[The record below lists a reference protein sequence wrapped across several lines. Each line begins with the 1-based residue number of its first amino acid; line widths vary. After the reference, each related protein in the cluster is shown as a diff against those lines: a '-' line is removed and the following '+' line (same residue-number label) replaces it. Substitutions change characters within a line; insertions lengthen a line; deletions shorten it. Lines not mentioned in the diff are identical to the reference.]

1 MGNHSSSVA
10 NDLDSDEGGGS
21 DYEHAYDFHTSVL
34 HKSPADGFESDYE
47 EDEEEEDGGRS
58 GSRQGL
64 PFSNSQM
71 AAAPSSIKGK
81 VTDNGDGKDQSQVTA
96 IGVENKRASCE
107 SDPVCREGGDGTITS
122 VSGSAGS
129 SGRRSDQAKSSP
141 ELLDMGFKPRTRHQ
155 KAAFE
160 ENWQTPTTAC
170 SVERQKTI
178 TTQHGRSE
186 NTVLE
191 EETYETAEEGAGEVD
206 EWGSVSDDGSLSTIT
221 PPRTRPQSDSE
232 YSHMSSESETGEGE
246 EDAEEETD
254 EEEEASASDSSD
266 IAVVGKAHTP
276 SSRSS
281 PAALQQKRA
290 SPLKVFPHCIP
301 QQAASRSPPAP
312 QRQLGHRQEVSQDS
326 YRQMRKRQAS
336 VRCDVPSKRSKPSR
350 GINFS
355 PDRTRYGIFDTE
367 SESDTAKCHDRK
379 TRRTAAP
386 PTPPPQRNLRETRSL
401 STRTLRQAAKK
412 AASQFVETSRKILRD
427 AKTAALILKESTSL
441 KRRASLVDQEGA
453 SGGVR
458 KLPVKRDTTSSRT
471 AAQLRR
477 EERMSQTPELRRATA
492 GSPTTRS
499 RRGAVKRKVEDEVA
513 AQGRRPQRAEDSS
526 DLEMEDAT
534 RNNHQLNSRQVRKDG
549 GRLRKFT
556 RSATGPS
563 PSHSARRF
571 LRSPTSQL
579 YSARRN
585 SLPLMLAAGS
595 TAKVKVNT
603 TPPGVSDNSAG
614 KSNSKT
620 SAATTN
626 PFHNVS
632 LVPSSARLNT
642 STGSRDS
649 ISAELHPG
657 VSQGHLPDTPS
668 PFTSL
673 DVSTRTETP
682 TPLTFTSGSVW
693 SRISTR
699 RSQQSCREMGIPSG
713 GQLPSAPGTSG
724 PRMATRSSPETAS
737 LTVAPSAYP
746 ARSTP
751 RVPSLTLMGQFAQR

>member
-1 MGNHSSSVA
+1 MGNRSSSAA
-10 NDLDSDEGGGS
+10 NDWDSDEGGGS

-47 EDEEEEDGGRS
+47 EDEEEEDGGHS

-71 AAAPSSIKGK
+71 AAAPSSIK
-81 VTDNGDGKDQSQVTA
+81 VTADGDGKDKSQVTA
-96 IGVENKRASCE
+96 IGTENKRASCE
-107 SDPVCREGGDGTITS
+107 SDPVCREGGDGPFAS
-122 VSGSAGS
+122 VSGTAGS
-129 SGRRSDQAKSSP
+129 SGRQSDRANSSP
-141 ELLDMGFKPRTRHQ
+141 ELLDMGFKPRTRNQ

-160 ENWQTPTTAC
+160 ENWQTSTTAC
-170 SVERQKTI
+170 SVERQKTV

-186 NTVLE
+186 NTVME
-191 EETYETAEEGAGEVD
+191 EETYETAEEGAREVD
-206 EWGSVSDDGSLSTIT
+206 EGGSVSDDGSLSTIT

-232 YSHMSSESETGEGE
+232 YSHSMSSEFETGEGE

-254 EEEEASASDSSD
+254 EEEEASASDSSE
-266 IAVVGKAHTP
+266 AAMVGNAHTR

-290 SPLKVFPHCIP
+290 APLKVFPHCSP

-312 QRQLGHRQEVSQDS
+312 QQQPRHRQEVSQDS
-326 YRQMRKRQAS
+326 YHQMRKRPAS

-367 SESDTAKCHDRK
+367 SESDTAKCQDRK
-379 TRRTAAP
+379 TRRTA
-386 PTPPPQRNLRETRSL
+386 TPSTPLPQRNLRETRSL

-441 KRRASLVDQEGA
+441 KRRISLVDQEGA
-453 SGGVR
+453 TGGAR
-458 KLPVKRDTTSSRT
+458 KSPLKRDTRSSRT

-477 EERMSQTPELRRATA
+477 EDRMSQTPAMRRETA

-513 AQGRRPQRAEDSS
+513 AQGRHPQRAEDSS

-549 GRLRKFT
+549 GRLRKLT

-571 LRSPTSQL
+571 LHSQSSQL
-579 YSARRN
+579 SNARRN
-585 SLPLMLAAGS
+585 SLPLMSAAGGA
-595 TAKVKVNT
+595 AKMEVNA
-603 TPPGVSDNSAG
+603 TPPGVSDSSAG

-620 SAATTN
+620 SAATTS

-657 VSQGHLPDTPS
+657 VSHSHLPDTPS

-673 DVSTRTETP
+673 DVSARMETP

-699 RSQQSCREMGIPSG
+699 RSQRSSREMGIASG
-713 GQLPSAPGTSG
+713 GQLPSVPGTSG

-751 RVPSLTLMGQFAQR
+751 RVPSPTLMGQFAQR